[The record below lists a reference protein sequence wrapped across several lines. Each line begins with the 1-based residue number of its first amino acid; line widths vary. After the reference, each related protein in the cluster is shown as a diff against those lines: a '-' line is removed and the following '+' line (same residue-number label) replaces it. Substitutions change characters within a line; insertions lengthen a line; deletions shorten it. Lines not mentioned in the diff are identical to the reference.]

1 MPYVI
6 PNAVDTVTNPK
17 YLTLDQAEPDS
28 LDFEVLGDNTSGVI
42 FDCEVTYQAAAGS
55 GAVDVNAGVVLLKG
69 TVYTVQS
76 NSSLAL
82 STGLSS
88 DPVFELVVA
97 RLTSGVMVP
106 TILLGTSSATNP
118 TFPTSVSSSITT
130 SSSSFDPSKDVLLA
144 AIYRNGNSGITS
156 KNIVDKRKMLQ
167 TAIPYR
173 SSNAPLTTDG
183 SQGDLYFR
191 TGTLPNGESGLYVKK
206 DSSTWVQLAT
216 APVSP
221 GVPIG
226 TVITWV
232 VSTPPDASLWL
243 ECNGGTAPISTY
255 QALSDL
261 LGTTYG
267 PKDVSNF
274 TLPNFAGMYLAGQPS
289 SASAGVIGT
298 ADGNVNHE
306 VKLVSNN
313 LPLHQHGIDHGHSG
327 GTTGNGGG
335 HDHKTSVANEDFAT
349 RRQTYAEAGTQRY
362 VAPTDTGGLS
372 TPSDGFADKYVLANG
387 ELPIQGMSMFWV
399 EKTAFQADHA
409 HSNVGIPSTS
419 GLLSAAAG
427 LTTPIAVDIQPRTMY
442 VKYYIRAL

>member
-1 MPYVI
+1 MPYVV

-28 LDFEVLGDNTSGVI
+28 LDFEVLGDNTTGVI
-42 FDCEVTYQAAAGS
+42 FDCEVTYQSAIG
-55 GAVDVNAGVVLLKG
+55 GLAVDVNAGVVLLKG
-69 TVYTVQS
+69 TVYTVQT
-76 NSSLAL
+76 NPALAL
-82 STGLSS
+82 STGIA
-88 DPVFELVVA
+88 DPAFELIVA
-97 RLTSGVMVP
+97 RLTSGVMIP
-106 TILLGTSSATNP
+106 TVLLGTPSNTNP
-118 TFPTSVSSSITT
+118 AFPTSLSSSITT
-130 SSSSFDPSKDVLLA
+130 SASSFNPATDVLLA
-144 AIYRNGNSGITS
+144 AIYRSNSTAITE
-156 KNIVDKRKMLQ
+156 KNIVDKRKLVQ

-173 SSNAPLTTDG
+173 SSSAPLTTDG
-183 SQGDLYFR
+183 SQGVLYFR

-243 ECNGGTAPISTY
+243 ECNGSTASISTY

-267 PKDVSNF
+267 PKDVNTF

-327 GTTGNGGG
+327 GTTGSAGG
-335 HDHKTSVANEDFAT
+335 HDHKTSVANEDFAI
-349 RRQTYAEAGTQRY
+349 RRRTYAEIGTQRY
-362 VAPTDTGGLS
+362 VAPTDSGGIS
-372 TPSDGFADKYVLANG
+372 TVSDGFADKYVLADG